1 MRQLT
6 LVQRLLIWALVAG
19 TLFFA
24 AVGFGWFGMFQA
36 KEALREVHEESLV
49 ALSRFEAIQ
58 TRLLNNRRLILLAF
72 QLDPEGGLASAHE
85 RPLSHYLDLI
95 DRNTEEVRALIETQ
109 RAHISDPEEQALF
122 ETFIARYDEWIYLV
136 DDVLASLR
144 TGAFRLTYM
153 SAFVQG
159 GEPAGEAAAEAL
171 AALHAHQAKLTADSY
186 EAAQARYR
194 LTVMAYLALSALGL
208 ILGALLA
215 FTTLRR
221 LRLAFGVASSVA
233 RAIAKGDLSVEVPN
247 LGNDEFGVLLGDI
260 GEMRDKLH
268 VLIDHL
274 RREVEQLG
282 VQARQ
287 LSGMASSASEHASS
301 QQEALARMS
310 DAAAGLVRSI
320 DQVEAHASASLQ
332 TTQSSFARTEDSQK
346 FIRRMAEEMHR
357 VSEVVDTTAAQ
368 VNGLDELSHRIS
380 GVVQVIREV
389 AEQTNLLAL
398 NAAIEAARA
407 GEQGRGFAV
416 VADEVRKL
424 AERTSA
430 STAEITSTIA
440 DIQVQTRSVSG
451 GMKQVVERV
460 ASGAA
465 LSREAGQS
473 VEGIRVGTNEV
484 FAAVGNISELIKAQA
499 ASTREIL
506 QRIDTVSS
514 GTADLSAS
522 ASRSADSAAGLDA
535 LARTLDEL
543 SGRFRLS

>member
-1 MRQLT
+1 M
-6 LVQRLLIWALVAG
+6 
-19 TLFFA
+19 
-24 AVGFGWFGMFQA
+24 
-36 KEALREVHEESLV
+36 
-49 ALSRFEAIQ
+49 
-58 TRLLNNRRLILLAF
+58 
-72 QLDPEGGLASAHE
+72 DP
-85 RPLSHYLDLI
+85 
-95 DRNTEEVRALIETQ
+95 N
-109 RAHISDPEEQALF
+109 
-122 ETFIARYDEWIYLV
+122 
-136 DDVLASLR
+136 
-144 TGAFRLTYM
+144 
-153 SAFVQG
+153 
-159 GEPAGEAAAEAL
+159 
-171 AALHAHQAKLTADSY
+171 
-186 EAAQARYR
+186 
-194 LTVMAYLALSALGL
+194 LGL
-208 ILGALLA
+208 ILGAVLA

>member
-6 LVQRLLIWALVAG
+6 LAQRLLIWALVAG
-19 TLFFA
+19 LLFFA
-24 AVGFGWFGMFQA
+24 AVGFGGFGMYQA
-36 KEALREVHEESLV
+36 KESLREVHEENLV

-85 RPLSHYLDLI
+85 RPLSHYLALI
-95 DRNTEEVRALIETQ
+95 DRNTAEVGALIKEQ
-109 RAHISDPEEQALF
+109 RARINDAQEQALF
-122 ETFIARYDEWIYLV
+122 DTFVARYDEWITLV

-144 TGAFRLTYM
+144 TGSFRVTYM

-159 GEPAGEAAAEAL
+159 GEPAGEAAGDAI
-171 AALHAHQAKLTADSY
+171 AALHAHQTKLTAERYD
-186 EAAQARYR
+186 AAQAQYR
-194 LTVMAYLALSALGL
+194 LTVMAYLALSVFGL
-208 ILGALLA
+208 VCGALLA

-221 LRLAFGVASSVA
+221 LRFAFGAASSVA
-233 RAIAKGDLSVEVPN
+233 RAIAEGDLSVEVPN
-247 LGNDEFGVLLGDI
+247 LGNDEFGVLLADI
-260 GEMRDKLH
+260 GQMRNKLH
-268 VLIDHL
+268 LLIDHL
-274 RREVEQLG
+274 RQEVEQLG

-287 LSGMASSASEHASS
+287 LSGMANTASGHASS
-301 QQEALARMS
+301 QEEALARMS
-310 DAAAGLVRSI
+310 GAAAELVRSI

-332 TTQSSFARTEDSQK
+332 TTRTSFARTEDSQE

-368 VNGLDELSHRIS
+368 VEGLDALSQRIC

-389 AEQTNLLAL
+389 ADQTNLLAL

-430 STAEITSTIA
+430 STVQITTTIA
-440 DIQVQTRSVSG
+440 DIQVQTRSVSA
-451 GMKQVVERV
+451 GMRQVVERV
-460 ASGAA
+460 GSGAA

-473 VEGIRVGTNEV
+473 VEGIRTGTNEV
-484 FAAVGNISELIKAQA
+484 FVAVGNISELIKAQA
-499 ASTREIL
+499 ASTREIV

-522 ASRSADSAAGLDA
+522 ASRSAESAAGLDS
-535 LARTLDEL
+535 LARTLNEL
-543 SGRFRLS
+543 SGRFRLT